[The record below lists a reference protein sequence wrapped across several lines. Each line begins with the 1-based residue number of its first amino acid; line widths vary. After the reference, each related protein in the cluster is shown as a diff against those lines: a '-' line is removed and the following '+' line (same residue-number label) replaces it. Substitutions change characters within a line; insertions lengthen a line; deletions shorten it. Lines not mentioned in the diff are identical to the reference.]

1 MNKPIALYSS
11 DSNTSYSDFAP
22 LVKQMWEMLEF
33 EPVYIKIGEGD
44 FPEIPGIPTSLQA
57 QISRLYA
64 PKLYPDRMV
73 ITTDIDML
81 PFNKRYFWSR
91 LPTNNK
97 QISIYS
103 ADAWADGSRYPMCY
117 LAAHGKTFEQIALDN
132 PNETWEEFVRR
143 LHALGHGWNTDEIY
157 MTERIKE
164 SSVEKILH
172 KRGWK
177 SNGVAENRLCRV
189 EWVWDENIKYY
200 DAHCPRP
207 YSQHKEQ
214 IDSLEY
220 FLDCN

>member
-11 DSNTSYSDFAP
+11 DSNTSYSEFAP

-44 FPEIPGIPTSLQA
+44 FPEIQGIPTSLQA

-157 MTERIKE
+157 MTETITSKNALNLKTIGISGYQDPSKPKAHYYHTAFVAPENFTIK
-164 SSVEKILH
+164 SINQTSK
-172 KRGWK
+172 
-177 SNGVAENRLCRV
+177 
-189 EWVWDENIKYY
+189 
-200 DAHCPRP
+200 
-207 YSQHKEQ
+207 
-214 IDSLEY
+214 
-220 FLDCN
+220 